1 MTSLPLSYEQ
11 PLIHAVGWSLL
22 HFLWEGS
29 IVAVLLMCALRLL
42 RSHSSQLRYI
52 AACCALMLM
61 AASPLVT
68 FGLLAFSSSAVDQ
81 TFSHAIVEKN
91 QMLSPGADLGG
102 PSMPWLNRLAESFDR
117 SLPWVLTA
125 WFAGT
130 TLLLCRLNIGL
141 IVARRMKL
149 IATQPAAIELQRVFH
164 ALSSRLGVVRPVSLV
179 NSALVQVPT
188 VIGWLRPA
196 VLLPIGC
203 LTGLSTIQIES
214 IFVHELAHIRRHDYL
229 VSVFQS
235 IVEAVLFYHPAV
247 WWVSRQVRRERE
259 DSCDDLAVKISGDSL
274 AYAKAL
280 SVLEERRGALPAVAL
295 SANGGVLATRIKRLL
310 GYKEAPAYSWLTA
323 ATLFAV
329 VVAAA
334 ALCVGTL
341 AGAQTNPDNQTSMK
355 SSGVSHPTDAQ
366 DQHWVD
372 EDVLWIIGPQERA
385 TFLKLSNDE
394 ERDEFI
400 RQFWQR
406 RSAGAP
412 GGDNV
417 RAEHYRRLAYANQ
430 HFAAGIPGWKTDR
443 GRIYIMYGPPNS
455 IEAHPVGVAQ
465 PYELWHYREIKEFGP
480 AEHVSGTPN
489 YKTTI
494 VTRKDVDMK
503 FVDVCHC
510 GEFQLQP
517 VQN

>member
-1 MTSLPLSYEQ
+1 
-11 PLIHAVGWSLL
+11 
-22 HFLWEGS
+22 
-29 IVAVLLMCALRLL
+29 
-42 RSHSSQLRYI
+42 
-52 AACCALMLM
+52 
-61 AASPLVT
+61 
-68 FGLLAFSSSAVDQ
+68 
-81 TFSHAIVEKN
+81 
-91 QMLSPGADLGG
+91 
-102 PSMPWLNRLAESFDR
+102 
-117 SLPWVLTA
+117 
-125 WFAGT
+125 
-130 TLLLCRLNIGL
+130 
-141 IVARRMKL
+141 
-149 IATQPAAIELQRVFH
+149 
-164 ALSSRLGVVRPVSLV
+164 
-179 NSALVQVPT
+179 
-188 VIGWLRPA
+188 
-196 VLLPIGC
+196 
-203 LTGLSTIQIES
+203 
-214 IFVHELAHIRRHDYL
+214 
-229 VSVFQS
+229 
-235 IVEAVLFYHPAV
+235 
-247 WWVSRQVRRERE
+247 
-259 DSCDDLAVKISGDSL
+259 
-274 AYAKAL
+274 
-280 SVLEERRGALPAVAL
+280 
-295 SANGGVLATRIKRLL
+295 
-310 GYKEAPAYSWLTA
+310 LTA

-329 VVAAA
+329 VIAAA

-366 DQHWVD
+366 YQHWVD

-385 TFLKLSNDE
+385 AFLRLSNDE

-455 IEAHPVGVAQ
+455 IEAHPVGVAS
-465 PYELWHYREIKEFGP
+465 PYEVWHYREIKEFGP
-480 AEHVSGTPN
+480 AEHVPGTLN

>member
-1 MTSLPLSYEQ
+1 MTFLPLSYEQ

-22 HFLWEGS
+22 HFLWEGA
-29 IVAVLLMCALRLL
+29 IVALLLTCALRLL
-42 RSHSSQLRYI
+42 RRRSSQLRYM
-52 AACCALMLM
+52 AACCALVLM
-61 AASPLVT
+61 AASPLIT

-81 TFSHAIVEKN
+81 TISHAIVEKN
-91 QMLSPGADLGG
+91 QMMSPGADLAG

-141 IVARRMKL
+141 IVARRMKS

-203 LTGLSTIQIES
+203 LTGLSTIQIEA

-280 SVLEERRGALPAVAL
+280 SLLEERRGSLPAVAL
-295 SANGGVLATRIKRLL
+295 SANAAYSRRESNGCSDTRNRLL
-310 GYKEAPAYSWLTA
+310 T
-323 ATLFAV
+323 
-329 VVAAA
+329 
-334 ALCVGTL
+334 
-341 AGAQTNPDNQTSMK
+341 
-355 SSGVSHPTDAQ
+355 
-366 DQHWVD
+366 
-372 EDVLWIIGPQERA
+372 
-385 TFLKLSNDE
+385 
-394 ERDEFI
+394 
-400 RQFWQR
+400 
-406 RSAGAP
+406 P
-412 GGDNV
+412 G
-417 RAEHYRRLAYANQ
+417 
-430 HFAAGIPGWKTDR
+430 
-443 GRIYIMYGPPNS
+443 
-455 IEAHPVGVAQ
+455 
-465 PYELWHYREIKEFGP
+465 
-480 AEHVSGTPN
+480 
-489 YKTTI
+489 
-494 VTRKDVDMK
+494 
-503 FVDVCHC
+503 
-510 GEFQLQP
+510 
-517 VQN
+517 

>member
-1 MTSLPLSYEQ
+1 
-11 PLIHAVGWSLL
+11 
-22 HFLWEGS
+22 
-29 IVAVLLMCALRLL
+29 
-42 RSHSSQLRYI
+42 
-52 AACCALMLM
+52 
-61 AASPLVT
+61 
-68 FGLLAFSSSAVDQ
+68 
-81 TFSHAIVEKN
+81 
-91 QMLSPGADLGG
+91 
-102 PSMPWLNRLAESFDR
+102 
-117 SLPWVLTA
+117 
-125 WFAGT
+125 
-130 TLLLCRLNIGL
+130 
-141 IVARRMKL
+141 
-149 IATQPAAIELQRVFH
+149 
-164 ALSSRLGVVRPVSLV
+164 V

-203 LTGLSTIQIES
+203 LTGLSTIQIEA

-229 VSVFQS
+229 VSIFQS

-259 DSCDDLAVKISGDSL
+259 ESCDDLAVKISGDSL

-280 SVLEERRGALPAVAL
+280 SVLEERRGSLPAVAV

-310 GYKEAPAYSWLTA
+310 GYEEPPAYSWLTA

-366 DQHWVD
+366 YQHWVD

-385 TFLKLSNDE
+385 AFLRLSNDE

-455 IEAHPVGVAQ
+455 IEAHPAGVAQ
-465 PYELWHYREIKEFGP
+465 PYEVWHYREIKEFGP
-480 AEHVSGTPN
+480 AEQVTGTLN

-503 FVDVCHC
+503 FADLCHC

-517 VQN
+517 VRN